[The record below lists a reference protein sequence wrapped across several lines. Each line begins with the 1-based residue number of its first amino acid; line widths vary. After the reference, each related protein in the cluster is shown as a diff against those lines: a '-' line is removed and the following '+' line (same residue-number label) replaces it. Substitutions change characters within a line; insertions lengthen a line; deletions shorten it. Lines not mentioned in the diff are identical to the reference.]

1 MKDKHDRPDA
11 GSDVGGLQE
20 TGLSKQTVG
29 HASHVI
35 CLGCVADVVSIALQV
50 W

>member
-11 GSDVGGLQE
+11 GSDVGGIHE
-20 TGLSKQTVG
+20 TGLSQQIVG
-29 HASHVI
+29 RASHDMLAI
-35 CLGCVADVVSIALQV
+35 SCVSGVQQCDVV